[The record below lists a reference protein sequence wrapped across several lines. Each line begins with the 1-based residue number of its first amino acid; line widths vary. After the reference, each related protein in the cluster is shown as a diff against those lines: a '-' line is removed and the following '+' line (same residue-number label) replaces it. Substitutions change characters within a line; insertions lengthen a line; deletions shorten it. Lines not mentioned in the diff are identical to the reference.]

1 MSKFQPGSFSDI
13 SSTEVGL
20 ELWKFLNSE
29 DSIIRL
35 ETATELRR
43 PALEALQ
50 TQLLERF
57 GATIKADRWK
67 QMMGRMVRQIMEHH
81 GYSLDQT
88 GVRIRDGV
96 LFTSAARYT
105 KCGADT
111 KIKLN

>member
-1 MSKFQPGSFSDI
+1 MYKFQPGSFSDI

-20 ELWKFLNSE
+20 ELWSFLNSE
-29 DSIIRL
+29 SSIIRL

-50 TQLLERF
+50 TQLVEKF
-57 GATIKADRWK
+57 GPTIKVDRWK
-67 QMMGRMVRQIMEHH
+67 QMTGRMVRQIMEHH

-105 KCGADT
+105 KPNLT
-111 KIKLN
+111 KA